1 MADGSLG
8 PKTVAALL
16 LAAGAGERLG
26 AAVPKAFAG
35 LAGVSLLV
43 RSLRTLRSSLA
54 VDPIV
59 IVVPEGWQSEA
70 LRLMADSGITG
81 EVGIVTGGS
90 TRRDSVARGLEALRS
105 DLEAILC
112 HDAARPLA
120 SVGLVD
126 RVTERLW
133 ASRHSPAGGGEEADG
148 VVPIV
153 PSRDT
158 IKRVRGGWVV
168 ETIPREELGLV
179 QTPQAFRAEALR
191 EAHSRAPT
199 GEAASD
205 DAVLLEA
212 AGFRVAVVEG
222 ERYNLKVTTEEDLRM
237 AELLLATGGGVLRGG
252 RS

>member
-1 MADGSLG
+1 M
-8 PKTVAALL
+8 L
-16 LAAGAGERLG
+16 LAAGSGERLG
-26 AAVPKAFAG
+26 AGVPKAFAE
-35 LAGVSLLV
+35 LAGVPLLV
-43 RSLRTLRSSLA
+43 RSLRTLRSSLT
-54 VDPIV
+54 VGPIV
-59 IVVPEGWQSEA
+59 IVAPAGWLSEA
-70 LRLMADSGITG
+70 GRLTADSGITG
-81 EVGIVTGGS
+81 EIGIVKGGL
-90 TRRDSVARGLEALRS
+90 TRRDSVARGLEALHSHR
-105 DLEAILC
+105 DAILC

-120 SVGLVD
+120 SVDLVD

-133 ASRHSPAGGGEEADG
+133 ASPRGPAGGAEGADG

-158 IKRVRGGWVV
+158 IKRVRDGWVV

-191 EAHSRAPT
+191 EAHARAPS

-212 AGFRVAVVEG
+212 AGFRVAVVDG
-222 ERYNLKVTTEEDLRM
+222 ERSNLKVTTEEDLRM
-237 AELLLATGGGVLRGG
+237 AEHILATGGGILWSS

>member
-1 MADGSLG
+1 ML
-8 PKTVAALL
+8 
-16 LAAGAGERLG
+16 
-26 AAVPKAFAG
+26 
-35 LAGVSLLV
+35 

-54 VDPIV
+54 VGPIV
-59 IVVPEGWQSEA
+59 IVVPEGWGPEA
-70 LRLMADSGITG
+70 RRLTADSGITG

-90 TRRDSVARGLEALRS
+90 TRRDSVVRGLEAVSSHL
-105 DLEAILC
+105 DAVLC

-120 SVGLVD
+120 SVDLVD

-133 ASRHSPAGGGEEADG
+133 ASPHSPPRGSEEADG
-148 VVPIV
+148 VVPIL

-158 IKRVRGGWVV
+158 IKRVRDGWVV
-168 ETIPREELGLV
+168 QTIPREELVLV

-191 EAHSRAPT
+191 EAHARAPT

-222 ERYNLKVTTEEDLRM
+222 ERSNLKVTTEEDLRM
-237 AELLLATGGGVLRGG
+237 AEHLLATGGGVPWSS